1 MKLFPIHI
9 SNFKIDGGSMFGV
22 VPKVLWNAKYPA
34 DENNLCNWALRSL
47 LIDTGD
53 RLILIDNGHG
63 DKQSKKFFSHV
74 YLNGGDGLE
83 GALKKHGYSLDD
95 VTDMVLTHMHAD
107 HCGGGIKHNADRT
120 AYETVFK
127 NATYWV
133 SKSHW
138 EWAMNPN
145 KQEGAAFLEEN
156 MMPMLESGQLKFIE
170 KDTELYPGINLR
182 LYNGHTVGQ
191 IIPFINTGE
200 KIVVFMADLMPSTA
214 HISLVWNM
222 AYDVYPMKML
232 QEKED
237 FLNEAAENNYTLF
250 FQHDLYNE
258 CASVHK
264 TEKGVRLKETFN
276 LI

>member
-1 MKLFPIHI
+1 MKLFTIHI

-22 VPKVLWNAKYPA
+22 VPKVLWNEKYPA

-47 LIDTGD
+47 LIDTGE
-53 RLILIDNGHG
+53 RVILIDNGHG
-63 DKQSKKFFSHV
+63 DKQGKKFFSHV
-74 YLNGGDGLE
+74 HLNGGDGLE

-95 VTDMVLTHMHAD
+95 VTDMVLSHMHAD

-120 AYETVFK
+120 GYETVFK

-145 KQEGAAFLEEN
+145 KQEGAAFLKEN

-200 KIVVFMADLMPSTA
+200 KTVVFMADLMPSTA

-232 QEKED
+232 QEKEE
-237 FLNEAAENNYTLF
+237 FLTEAAENNYTLF

-258 CASVHK
+258 CATVHK
-264 TEKGVRLKETFN
+264 TEKGVRLKETFS